1 MSVDIVRNGRCQPGD
16 TVGRWCVMVCSVA
29 DLVEVLSSCAL
40 PVCDVDDTDSESA
53 DVVSTELVT
62 QYSPLHHFQA
72 RHC

>member
-1 MSVDIVRNGRCQPGD
+1 
-16 TVGRWCVMVCSVA
+16 MVCSVA

-62 QYSPLHHFQA
+62 QHQVRERLNYRIHRPQSSLLVCLTYKF
-72 RHC
+72 